1 LLRLWFA
8 LYKRHLLA
16 KSTYSHGLNTT
27 SANWVLV
34 MSAKLKKQQENDAKL
49 AKATASLQQIADSN
63 ITPRNIRKIVKDS
76 VLMLQDKRQSV
87 AVRAANAISV
97 LDEVAQ
103 DPNMPSFARVTL
115 WSAVSELESIRE
127 Q

>member
-1 LLRLWFA
+1 M
-8 LYKRHLLA
+8 
-16 KSTYSHGLNTT
+16 S
-27 SANWVLV
+27 
-34 MSAKLKKQQENDAKL
+34 SAKAKKQQENEAKL
-49 AKATASLQQIADSN
+49 VKAQLSLQQIADSN

-76 VLMLQDKRQSV
+76 IGMLQDTKNSV
-87 AVRAANAISV
+87 AVRAANAVSM

>member
-1 LLRLWFA
+1 
-8 LYKRHLLA
+8 
-16 KSTYSHGLNTT
+16 
-27 SANWVLV
+27 
-34 MSAKLKKQQENDAKL
+34 MSSKAKKQQENEARL
-49 AKATASLQQIADSN
+49 AKAITSLQQIADSN

-76 VLMLQDKRQSV
+76 ILMLQDQKQSV

>member
-1 LLRLWFA
+1 
-8 LYKRHLLA
+8 
-16 KSTYSHGLNTT
+16 
-27 SANWVLV
+27 
-34 MSAKLKKQQENDAKL
+34 MSAKTKKQQENDAKL
-49 AKATASLQQIADSN
+49 TKAVTSLQVIADSN

-76 VLMLQDKRQSV
+76 ITMLQDSKQSL
-87 AVRAANAISV
+87 AVRAANAVSL

>member
-1 LLRLWFA
+1 
-8 LYKRHLLA
+8 
-16 KSTYSHGLNTT
+16 
-27 SANWVLV
+27 
-34 MSAKLKKQQENDAKL
+34 MSAKLKKQEENNAKL
-49 AKATASLQQIADSN
+49 TKATVSLNQIADSN

-76 VLMLQDKRQSV
+76 ILMLQDQKQSM
-87 AVRAANAISV
+87 AVRAANAISL

>member
-1 LLRLWFA
+1 M
-8 LYKRHLLA
+8 A
-16 KSTYSHGLNTT
+16 KNTYSHGLRTT
-27 SANWVLV
+27 FAKQVII
-34 MSAKLKKQQENDAKL
+34 MSAKVKKQQENDAKL

-63 ITPRNIRKIVKDS
+63 ITPRNIRKTMKDS
-76 VLMLQDKRQSV
+76 LMMLQDQKQSI

>member
-1 LLRLWFA
+1 
-8 LYKRHLLA
+8 
-16 KSTYSHGLNTT
+16 
-27 SANWVLV
+27 
-34 MSAKLKKQQENDAKL
+34 MKKQEENNAKL
-49 AKATASLQQIADSN
+49 AKATVSLNQIVDSN

-76 VLMLQDKRQSV
+76 ILMLQDQKQSM
-87 AVRAANAISV
+87 AVRAANAISL

>member
-1 LLRLWFA
+1 
-8 LYKRHLLA
+8 
-16 KSTYSHGLNTT
+16 
-27 SANWVLV
+27 
-34 MSAKLKKQQENDAKL
+34 MSAKLKKQEENTAKI
-49 AKATASLQQIADSN
+49 AKATVSLNQIADSN

-76 VLMLQDKRQSV
+76 ILMLQDQKQSL
-87 AVRAANAISV
+87 AVRAANAISL

>member
-1 LLRLWFA
+1 M
-8 LYKRHLLA
+8 
-16 KSTYSHGLNTT
+16 STK
-27 SANWVLV
+27 
-34 MSAKLKKQQENDAKL
+34 MKKQQENDAKL
-49 AKATASLQQIADSN
+49 AKATVSLNQIAESN

-76 VLMLQDKRQSV
+76 IMMLQDTKQSLS
-87 AVRAANAISV
+87 VRAANAISL
-97 LDEVAQ
+97 LDEVGQ

>member
-1 LLRLWFA
+1 M
-8 LYKRHLLA
+8 
-16 KSTYSHGLNTT
+16 ST
-27 SANWVLV
+27 
-34 MSAKLKKQQENDAKL
+34 KIKKQQENDAKM
-49 AKATASLQQIADSN
+49 AKAVASLTQIADSN

-76 VLMLQDKRQSV
+76 VNMLQDSKQSL
-87 AVRAANAISV
+87 AVRAANAVSL

>member
-1 LLRLWFA
+1 
-8 LYKRHLLA
+8 
-16 KSTYSHGLNTT
+16 
-27 SANWVLV
+27 
-34 MSAKLKKQQENDAKL
+34 MSAKAKKQQENDAKIV
-49 AKATASLQQIADSN
+49 KASTSLQQIADSN

-76 VLMLQDKRQSV
+76 ITMLQDSKQSM
-87 AVRAANAISV
+87 AVRAANAISM

>member
-1 LLRLWFA
+1 M
-8 LYKRHLLA
+8 
-16 KSTYSHGLNTT
+16 T
-27 SANWVLV
+27 SYLGAFDL
-34 MSAKLKKQQENDAKL
+34 SAKLKKQQENDAKM
-49 AKATASLQQIADSN
+49 AKATVSLNQIADSN
-63 ITPRNIRKIVKDS
+63 ITPRNIRKTVKDS
-76 VLMLQDKRQSV
+76 ILMLQDTKQSL
-87 AVRAANAISV
+87 AVRAANAVSL

>member
-1 LLRLWFA
+1 M
-8 LYKRHLLA
+8 
-16 KSTYSHGLNTT
+16 ST
-27 SANWVLV
+27 
-34 MSAKLKKQQENDAKL
+34 KLKKQQENDAKL
-49 AKATASLQQIADSN
+49 TKAVTSLQQIVDSN

-76 VLMLQDKRQSV
+76 VTMLQDVKLSL
-87 AVRAANAISV
+87 AVRAANAVSM

-127 Q
+127 

>member
-1 LLRLWFA
+1 M
-8 LYKRHLLA
+8 
-16 KSTYSHGLNTT
+16 S
-27 SANWVLV
+27 
-34 MSAKLKKQQENDAKL
+34 SAKAKKQQENEAKL
-49 AKATASLQQIADSN
+49 VKAQLSLQQIADSN

-76 VLMLQDKRQSV
+76 IGMRQDKKQTV
-87 AVRAANAISV
+87 AVRAANAVSM